1 MSPIN
6 ILVALVIIAASA
18 LAVKKVMHKKSGC
31 GCGCDSCHSTCSVNE
46 KKDSMSNIGETR

>member
-6 ILVALVIIAASA
+6 ILVALVIIAVIV

-31 GCGCDSCHSTCSVNE
+31 GCGCQSCHSTCSVNE
-46 KKDSMSNIGETR
+46 KKGSMSNIGETR